1 MGGNCGNMAV
11 RDCVGCGVYH
21 TSPDSLDGK
30 GICVCMQIVMKGE
43 ELMNIWDI
51 VIGLLLV
58 GIVAGAVY
66 GCMRRKKKGCCS
78 GGSCCSCH
86 KKEFR

>member
-11 RDCVGCGVYH
+11 CDCMDCGICY

-30 GICVCMQIVMKGE
+30 ASVSMQIVMKGE

-58 GIVAGAVY
+58 AIAGGAIY
-66 GCMRRKKKGCCS
+66 GCIRRKKTGCCS
-78 GGSCCSCH
+78 GGSCCNCH
-86 KKEFR
+86 KKKSR

>member
-1 MGGNCGNMAV
+1 MG
-11 RDCVGCGVYH
+11 
-21 TSPDSLDGK
+21 
-30 GICVCMQIVMKGE
+30 MQIVMKGDE
-43 ELMNIWDI
+43 RMNIWDI

>member
-1 MGGNCGNMAV
+1 
-11 RDCVGCGVYH
+11 
-21 TSPDSLDGK
+21 
-30 GICVCMQIVMKGE
+30 MQIVMKGE